1 MNTDATGAIPIG
13 IPGRPE
19 SAAWTASL
27 HRVRIVLTESVF
39 SSLLLNASLPDSA
52 ALALISSAAG

>member
-13 IPGRPE
+13 VPGRPE

-27 HRVRIVLTESVF
+27 HRVRIVLPESVF
-39 SSLLLNASLPDSA
+39 SS
-52 ALALISSAAG
+52 